1 MSTLQLKTE
10 LHILIDHLQDNDVL
24 SAMKTLLSRS
34 NNVENDF
41 WNELSEKD
49 KIDIRKGAEDIK
61 SGRVYTYEDVFSK
74 YGL

>member
-1 MSTLQLKTE
+1 
-10 LHILIDHLQDNDVL
+10 
-24 SAMKTLLSRS
+24 MKTLLSRS

-74 YGL
+74 YGV